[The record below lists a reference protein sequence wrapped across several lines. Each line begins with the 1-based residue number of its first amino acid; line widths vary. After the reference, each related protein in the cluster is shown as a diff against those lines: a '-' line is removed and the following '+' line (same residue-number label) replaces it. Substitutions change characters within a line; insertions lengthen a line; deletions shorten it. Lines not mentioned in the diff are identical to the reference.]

1 MSRFMEEIKAF
12 IDGQTTG
19 VIRLSQSY
27 RGGEIETLE
36 YTPASICQNVYSV
49 AKTFTMT
56 AIGLLYDR
64 GLLRV
69 DEKICDILR
78 DELPEEGMDER
89 WRDSTVEMALTHRLG
104 LPGGFLDIDVTK
116 SSTFTDDFL
125 HYLLTYPLVCAPG
138 TEARYSDGAF
148 YLLARVAEKKAGLGL
163 DNFLWRE
170 LLNKL
175 DFQEMAWSHCPRGH
189 VIGATGLYIHAAD
202 MVKLG
207 LLYLDGGLYRG
218 ERLLSKEWVDLVIN
232 RGFALNW
239 DAQHCMLSKGGMY
252 GQELIVVP
260 EQGRVV
266 ALQSFKADSRAIAN
280 WVRDYGDRA

>member
-1 MSRFMEEIKAF
+1 
-12 IDGQTTG
+12 
-19 VIRLSQSY
+19 
-27 RGGEIETLE
+27 
-36 YTPASICQNVYSV
+36 
-49 AKTFTMT
+49 
-56 AIGLLYDR
+56 
-64 GLLRV
+64 
-69 DEKICDILR
+69 
-78 DELPEEGMDER
+78 
-89 WRDSTVEMALTHRLG
+89 
-104 LPGGFLDIDVTK
+104 
-116 SSTFTDDFL
+116 
-125 HYLLTYPLVCAPG
+125 
-138 TEARYSDGAF
+138 
-148 YLLARVAEKKAGLGL
+148 
-163 DNFLWRE
+163 
-170 LLNKL
+170 
-175 DFQEMAWSHCPRGH
+175 MAWSHCPRGH

-218 ERLLSKEWVDLVIN
+218 ERLLSKEWVELVIN